1 MFAIQSN
8 QNVGYP
14 PGPGQ
19 DVHMDG
25 VGRHRSPGKTGAL
38 LLTSKVKSL
47 DGKPN
52 FQDQDE
58 ISVIYTSYFGA
69 LDNS

>member
-8 QNVGYP
+8 QNIGYT

-25 VGRHRSPGKTGAL
+25 EVRHTSPRKTGAL

-52 FQDQDE
+52 FWM
-58 ISVIYTSYFGA
+58 
-69 LDNS
+69 NSG

>member
-52 FQDQDE
+52 FWM
-58 ISVIYTSYFGA
+58 
-69 LDNS
+69 NSG